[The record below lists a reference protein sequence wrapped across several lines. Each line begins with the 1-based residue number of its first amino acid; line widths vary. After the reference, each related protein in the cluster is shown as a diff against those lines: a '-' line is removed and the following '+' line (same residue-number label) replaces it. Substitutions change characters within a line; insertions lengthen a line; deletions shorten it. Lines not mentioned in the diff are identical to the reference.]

1 VKKLDENGLFSM
13 TRIASS
19 RGESL
24 EYYRRKYE
32 NAVADVTPF
41 TTSHHGHACAT
52 GPDFCDC
59 GYGYAVLFLLTVTET
74 EIAQ

>member
-1 VKKLDENGLFSM
+1 M
-13 TRIASS
+13 TRIARS

-24 EYYRRKYE
+24 EYYRRKNE

-41 TTSHHGHACAT
+41 TTSHHGYACGT

-59 GYGYAVLFLLTVTET
+59 GYGYD
-74 EIAQ
+74 EID